1 MITRDEDIESVYYRA
16 LQHDA
21 FLTLKHA
28 DSLKGLFKGKSLGEL
43 ASNSLMLRDELIGLA
58 KDQVL
63 AQVKAYPFALLPV
76 ELALQTTGAGTAFL
90 RWRKKDRSKMGVS
103 LWEALVNEPQVSE
116 KLINDL
122 YLIECERIG
131 LNMQISLCHTISK
144 RATEGEKQL
153 QQAKHIY
160 QHRVKKIRST

>member
-1 MITRDEDIESVYYRA
+1 MMTKDEGIESFYYRA

-21 FLTLKHA
+21 FLMLKHA
-28 DSLKGLFKGKSLGEL
+28 DSLKGLFKGKSLSEL
-43 ASNSLMLRDELIGLA
+43 ASNSLTLRNELIELA

-63 AQVKAYPFALLPV
+63 AQVKSYPFALLPV
-76 ELALQTTGAGTAFL
+76 ELALQTTGAGTSFL

-103 LWEALVNEPQVSE
+103 LWASLISEPQVSD

-122 YLIECERIG
+122 YLIECERIS
-131 LNMQISLCHTISK
+131 LNMQISICHTISR

-153 QQAKHIY
+153 QQAQRIY
-160 QHRVKKIRST
+160 QHRVNK

>member
-1 MITRDEDIESVYYRA
+1 MIPRDEGIESFYYRV

-21 FLTLKHA
+21 FLVLKHA
-28 DSLKGLFKGKSLGEL
+28 DSLKGLFKGKSLSEL
-43 ASNSLMLRDELIGLA
+43 ASNSLTLRDELIELA
-58 KDQVL
+58 KEHVL
-63 AQVKAYPFALLPV
+63 SQVKAYPFALLPV

-116 KLINDL
+116 KLISDL
-122 YLIECERIG
+122 YLIECERIR
-131 LNMQISLCHTISK
+131 LNMKISICHTISR

-153 QQAKHIY
+153 QQAHHIY
-160 QHRVKKIRST
+160 QRRVNKSML